1 MKANNLLTAAIVS
14 GSLGMAPVFVQAG
27 GDDWRGKAE
36 RFGYEERGYRSGD
49 AGSLAPHTGEKEMM
63 TQSEGKQLEEA
74 LVQKGY
80 DPGPADGVIDDDTRA
95 AIQEFQ
101 DDHQLAAT
109 GIIDQKTGELLGV
122 VVFESA

>member
-1 MKANNLLTAAIVS
+1 MQV
-14 GSLGMAPVFVQAG
+14 
-27 GDDWRGKAE
+27 
-36 RFGYEERGYRSGD
+36 
-49 AGSLAPHTGEKEMM
+49 EK
-63 TQSEGKQLEEA
+63 A
-74 LVQKGY
+74 LVKKGY